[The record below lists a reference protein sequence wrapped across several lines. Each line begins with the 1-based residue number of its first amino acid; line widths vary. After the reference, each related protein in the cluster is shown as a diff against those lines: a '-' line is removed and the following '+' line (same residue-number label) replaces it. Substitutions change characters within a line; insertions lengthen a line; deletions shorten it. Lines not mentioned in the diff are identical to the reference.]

1 MYILCRQRHNQ
12 PYMQLAFARQLLDD
26 AACARGIETTISADV
41 CSCGAN
47 LEFILESELSHLLC
61 VRECTIDVV

>member
-1 MYILCRQRHNQ
+1 
-12 PYMQLAFARQLLDD
+12 MQLAFARQLLDD

-47 LEFILESELSHLLC
+47 LESILESELSHLLC